1 MAVKTKKR
9 KKIKKQKH
17 YRLGLRAKHI
27 SVSNGYRKFTQYFWD
42 DVERTEYTSI
52 IKKWIKKTFDKE
64 TAKNILR
71 NDEWR
76 WNKNHIAAYCYWT
89 ALDGVKLA
97 DKSSIEWMNNFFA
110 ELAER
115 GKAINAEEKKKNKV
129 KKNSHKPAIQERMRE
144 QLNEII
150 GQFEVW
156 LDEQPSKDIP
166 KFFNW
171 LKKEN
176 IAQAHIGKIRSYY
189 EPVFAEY
196 QELLKKDCHPDFKE
210 AYNHLNKPEIKIYI
224 NFFDVLFTDLTA
236 YNNVKKALRKTRIR
250 KAPSKEKLVS
260 KLKYKLNEDRYK
272 VVSINPIDILDA
284 TELWIFNTK
293 NRKLGK
299 YVAEDNFRLAIKGT
313 TLLNF
318 NLTLSV
324 QKTIRKPEEKLAEFS
339 KTGKVAL
346 RKFLSGIKATE
357 TKLTGRLNKHT
368 ILLKVS

>member
-1 MAVKTKKR
+1 M
-9 KKIKKQKH
+9 
-17 YRLGLRAKHI
+17 GI
-27 SVSNGYRKFTQYFWD
+27 SLSGSYRKF
-42 DVERTEYTSI
+42 VELFHYEVDNKECASI
-52 IKKWIKKTFDKE
+52 INGWVKKNYNKKT
-64 TAKNILR
+64 AQAILKNV
-71 NDEWR
+71 EWR
-76 WNKNHIAAYCYWT
+76 WNKNHVAAHCYWIEQNDVDP
-89 ALDGVKLA
+89 AGESSVK
-97 DKSSIEWMNNFFA
+97 WMNNFFA
-110 ELAER
+110 DLAEK
-115 GKAINAEEKKKNKV
+115 GKTIITKENKKNKV
-129 KKNSHKPAIQERMRE
+129 KNNIYKFTIQEHMRE

-150 GQFEVW
+150 GQLEIW
-156 LDEQPSKDIP
+156 LDNQPSKDIP